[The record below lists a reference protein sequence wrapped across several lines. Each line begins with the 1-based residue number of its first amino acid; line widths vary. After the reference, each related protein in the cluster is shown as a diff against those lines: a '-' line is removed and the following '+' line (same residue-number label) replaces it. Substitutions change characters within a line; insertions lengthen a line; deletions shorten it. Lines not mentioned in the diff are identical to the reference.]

1 MDNSTRGGW
10 TLAGFSHATVKAV
23 RQTMR
28 RRRRANISKDAAK
41 PDAGRRSGY
50 LVKAVRAVGRR
61 S

>member
-1 MDNSTRGGW
+1 L